1 MTLTGDI
8 TYFLLILA
16 RMSGCVFF
24 NQIFGR
30 GNLPSIFKISLSLF
44 FAVTAYGMLPPETDM
59 VISTNIEYMV
69 LIIKEL
75 FIGYIIGYIIS
86 SFFSIVVIGGEVMDM
101 QMGMSMSKIY
111 DPSSNISSG
120 ITGSFLN
127 IILIFLFFSANGH
140 ISLIKIF
147 MTSCKLIEIG
157 NFKIPQDLF
166 RNMVQ
171 MFSQILILSLK
182 LAMPLM
188 AVEIIL
194 ESGIGVLM
202 KAIPQIQVFSVNVQL
217 KIIVGLLLIL
227 ILVPTFSTFIDKVLT
242 LMFDQLR
249 NSLSSL
255 IT

>member
-1 MTLTGDI
+1 MTLSGDI

-30 GNLPSIFKISLSLF
+30 GSLPATFKISLSLF
-44 FAVTAYGMLPPETDM
+44 FTVTVYGILPPATDI
-59 VISTNIEYMV
+59 VINTTIEYMV
-69 LIIKEL
+69 LVIKEL

-111 DPSSNISSG
+111 DPSSNVSSG

-166 RNMVQ
+166 RNMVE

-202 KAIPQIQVFSVNVQL
+202 KAIPQIEVFSVNVQL

-227 ILVPTFSTFIDKVLT
+227 MLVPTFSTFIDKILT
-242 LMFDQLR
+242 LMFDQVR

>member
-8 TYFLLILA
+8 TYFILILA

-30 GNLPSIFKISLSLF
+30 GSLPSIFKISLSLF
-44 FAVTAYGMLPPETDM
+44 FTVTAYGMLPPETDI
-59 VISTNIEYMV
+59 VITTIIEYMV

-86 SFFSIVVIGGEVMDM
+86 SFFGIVVIGGEVMDM

-111 DPSSNISSG
+111 DPSSNVSAG

-147 MTSCKLIEIG
+147 ITSCKLIGIG
-157 NFKIPQDLF
+157 SFQIPQDLF
-166 RNMVQ
+166 RNMVE
-171 MFSQILILSLK
+171 MFSQILILSMK

-202 KAIPQIQVFSVNVQL
+202 KAIPQIEVFSVNVQL

-227 ILVPTFSTFIDKVLT
+227 MLVPTFSTFIDKVLT
-242 LMFDQLR
+242 LMFDQIR